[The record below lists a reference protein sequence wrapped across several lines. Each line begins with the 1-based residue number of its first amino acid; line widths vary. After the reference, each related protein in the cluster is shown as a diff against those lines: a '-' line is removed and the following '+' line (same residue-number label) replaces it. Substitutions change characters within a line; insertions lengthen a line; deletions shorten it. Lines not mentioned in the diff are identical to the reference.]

1 MHARLLLAEY
11 DTEHDGEDGADE
23 EEQEEADPTFS
34 AGGTGVDDGLF
45 CLLQTVIQCVGQYSL
60 CGSVFERT

>member
-1 MHARLLLAEY
+1 MCLLLAEY

-34 AGGTGVDDGLF
+34 ASGTGMDDGFF
-45 CLLQTVIQCVGQYSL
+45 CLLQTVIIRIDQYSL
-60 CGSVFERT
+60 YRSVFK